1 MTANYIFDN
10 NFTKIAARNMLF
22 QELQNIFPKQ
32 TNLRVLTFMGTE
44 PQFELSVSRF
54 YKQSQLRTLEVNSD
68 LIKKQQEI
76 ANKISLN
83 IDLLN
88 MRDLDYFKTNIQNKH
103 DVIWLDYCGQR
114 CEAYHNAI
122 DEALKTYDLKNNSGL
137 LAITLKKNR
146 EVDCF
151 AKKAKASGNA
161 AEREYARLYAVP
173 MLWQGFAAKNGL
185 CLTPVYYYTYVDRS
199 SRRASPMIMY
209 VFKVSKF
216 TNTIPDFKK
225 VKLLD
230 FTGKLLT
237 IRKKRAKN
245 EASHA

>member
-1 MTANYIFDN
+1 MTAKYIFDS

-22 QELQNIFPKQ
+22 QQVQNIFPKQ
-32 TNLRVLTFMGTE
+32 TGLRVLTFMGTE
-44 PQFELSVSRF
+44 PEFELAVSRF
-54 YKQSQLRTLEVNSD
+54 YKQSQLRTLEINSS
-68 LIKKQQEI
+68 LIKKQKEI

-88 MRDLDYFKTNIQNKH
+88 MRDLDYFKNNIANKH

-122 DEALKTYDLKNNSGL
+122 EEALKSYDLKNDAGL

-146 EVDCF
+146 EVDYF
-151 AKKAKASGNA
+151 AKRAKANKNPQ
-161 AEREYARLYAVP
+161 EREYARMYYAP
-173 MLWQGFAAKNGL
+173 MLWQSFAVKNGL
-185 CLTPVYYYTYVDRS
+185 CLTPIYYYTYVDRS

-209 VFKVSKF
+209 VFKVSKL
-216 TNTIPDFKK
+216 TNNLPNFKE

-230 FTGKLLT
+230 FTGKLVT
-237 IRKKRAKN
+237 IRKKRAKK
-245 EASHA
+245 